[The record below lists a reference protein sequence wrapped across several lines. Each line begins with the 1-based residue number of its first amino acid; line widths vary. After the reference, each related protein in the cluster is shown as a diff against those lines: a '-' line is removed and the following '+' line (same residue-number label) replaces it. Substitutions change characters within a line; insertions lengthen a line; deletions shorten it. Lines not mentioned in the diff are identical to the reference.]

1 MALGSI
7 CGTTFKK
14 KENDFY
20 DYRAHWKVQHNL
32 HIGLFR
38 LTAIAKL
45 FLWLVAQYLRMI
57 DAQEILVSLTHFAL
71 RYFLVDFVFEAGSHY
86 VALTS
91 LELTII
97 LPPLPLSAEIKSM
110 CQHALTVV
118 KPRLTYLELTLQVG
132 LTHNNPDHPAFYVV
146 GLWA

>member
-86 VALTS
+86 VVVADLEHIS
-91 LELTII
+91 LSKKVLFLLRKKAQAAETK
-97 LPPLPLSAEIKSM
+97 LSIPGIE
-110 CQHALTVV
+110 V
-118 KPRLTYLELTLQVG
+118 
-132 LTHNNPDHPAFYVV
+132 
-146 GLWA
+146 